1 MLAWEIKAKSSTW
14 NVNVTNLALPM
25 TKVVIQFKY
34 QHSCRVMSISEKKN
48 NLKPTF
54 HPYEMYSNCAKDP
67 NARTRVLN
75 HRGNISRPWCWSST
89 PQ

>member
-1 MLAWEIKAKSSTW
+1 MGEETLTMPAWERKAKSSTR

-34 QHSCRVMSISEKKN
+34 QPSCRVMPISEKKN

-54 HPYEMYSNCAKDP
+54 HP
-67 NARTRVLN
+67 V
-75 HRGNISRPWCWSST
+75 
-89 PQ
+89 